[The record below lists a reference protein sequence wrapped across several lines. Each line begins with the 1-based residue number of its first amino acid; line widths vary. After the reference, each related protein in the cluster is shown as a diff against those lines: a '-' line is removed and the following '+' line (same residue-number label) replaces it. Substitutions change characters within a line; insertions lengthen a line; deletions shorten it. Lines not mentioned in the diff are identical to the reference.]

1 MAHLLHIDSSIQG
14 DNSVS
19 RALTARAAEAWRSA
33 HPTGTI
39 RYRDL
44 GRHPLPHLDSDSGLA
59 RMVPADQRTPAQQ
72 ASWNLS
78 VELVEEIKAA
88 DTVLLGLPLYNYGAP
103 SVVKSWVDHLIA
115 PGLAI
120 DPETNEGLLGGREFI
135 VVATRGGGYGAGAPR
150 EGWDHASVWLPHGLS
165 LTGLEPRFIEA
176 ELTLA
181 KTNPAMAG
189 LIPMAEESLRRA
201 EAEIDAIWAP
211 AAALS

>member
-1 MAHLLHIDSSIQG
+1 MPHLLHIDSSIQG

-19 RALTARAAEAWRSA
+19 RGLTARAATAWRSA
-33 HPTGTI
+33 NPAGTT

-44 GRHPLPHLDSDSGLA
+44 GRHPLPHLDADSGLA
-59 RMVPADQRTPAQQ
+59 RMVSPDQRTPAQQ
-72 ASWNLS
+72 ASWELT
-78 VELVEEIKAA
+78 VELVNEIKAA

-103 SVVKSWVDHLIA
+103 SAVKSWVDHLIA

-135 VVATRGGGYGAGAPR
+135 VIATRGGGYGPGAPR

-181 KTNPAMAG
+181 KSNPAMAG
-189 LIPMAEESLRRA
+189 LIPMAEESLRAA
-201 EAEIDAIWAP
+201 EAQVDALWDHVAV
-211 AAALS
+211 LS